1 MTCNWPAR
9 RRRSA
14 THGGYTFRRNDHRP
28 IGKPTVDPVAEGRR
42 GQGVGRALV
51 QAAMGSDSEITWVLR
66 AGRDGVAGFYEKLGF
81 TRSQAAMERRG
92 ATRG

>member
-1 MTCNWPAR
+1 MPVR
-9 RRRSA
+9 I
-14 THGGYTFRRNDHRP
+14 GP
-28 IGKPTVDPVAEGRR
+28 IQP
-42 GQGVGRALV
+42 
-51 QAAMGSDSEITWVLR
+51 WVLR